1 MSNNINKFYEAL
13 KADEGL
19 KSRFNELR
27 AKNENSDEA
36 MTLIADFAAS
46 EGFPFTAEEF
56 AASIKSMQRE
66 LDDSELEAVD
76 GGIAIAGEGDYH
88 NDNIYD
94 FEPIDTTRPIRKKR
108 VISADGDIWDY
119 CINRIL

>member
-76 GGIAIAGEGDYH
+76 GGIAIASANKADRTSKPTLDEIIKKLEKMNYTFPPTIYYH
-88 NDNIYD
+88 
-94 FEPIDTTRPIRKKR
+94 EPLEEDE
-108 VISADGDIWDY
+108 
-119 CINRIL
+119 